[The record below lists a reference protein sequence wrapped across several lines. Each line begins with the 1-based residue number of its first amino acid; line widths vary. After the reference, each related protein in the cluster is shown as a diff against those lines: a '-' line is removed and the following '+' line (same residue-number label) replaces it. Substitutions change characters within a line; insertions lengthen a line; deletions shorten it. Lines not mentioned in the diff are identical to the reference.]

1 MSSRRVHVRV
11 HPMARLKRP
20 RLKRQ
25 RLKRKGVTTAVGAV
39 AAAASV
45 LALVSIAGARPA
57 PASGGV
63 AAADGTAVNDDTAFL
78 QSALDELEPG
88 GTLTLEPRTY
98 RHSKVLTVRVPDV
111 HIKGSGATL
120 LATNEKQSA
129 FHIAAD
135 SVVVSD
141 LVLGIEE
148 TTKRWE
154 GYDQHKLTITKAKK
168 VEVRSVKVTGSA
180 AAGVYVGAGA
190 SEFLLEDVLVYDT
203 RADGI
208 HMTGGAHDGTVR
220 NPTVMRS
227 GDDGVAVVS
236 YESDEAPCRNITV
249 YAPVVEDNSHGRG
262 VSVVGGDGITYHD
275 VQIRGSSSAGVYIG
289 VEGAPY
295 FTRSSRDVLISGGQV
310 SDANH
315 DESVDH
321 GAVLVYSAR
330 KGNDVSD
337 VRIENV
343 AIENNRDTAT
353 WQVGLLHDGGT
364 VDNIVF
370 SRLVLQ
376 EAKPDPFYTDVDASR
391 YKIQD
396 WLVAGKPFN
405 G

>member
-1 MSSRRVHVRV
+1 MSSRGVHVRV
-11 HPMARLKRP
+11 SPIARWKR
-20 RLKRQ
+20 RGLS
-25 RLKRKGVTTAVGAV
+25 TAVGAV
-39 AAAASV
+39 AVAASV
-45 LALVSIAGARPA
+45 LALVSVAGARPA
-57 PASGGV
+57 PAS
-63 AAADGTAVNDDTAFL
+63 DGARLDRDTAVRDTAVRDDTAFL
-78 QSALDELEPG
+78 QSALDGLEPG

-98 RHSKVLTVRVPDV
+98 RHSKVLTVRVPGV
-111 HIKGSGATL
+111 HINGSGATL
-120 LATNEKQSA
+120 LATDEKRSA

-141 LVLGIEE
+141 LVLGIEK

-154 GYDQHKLTITKAKK
+154 GYDQHKLTVTKVKK
-168 VEVRSVKVTGSA
+168 VEVRSVEVTGSA
-180 AAGVYVGAGA
+180 AAGVYVGSGA
-190 SEFLLEDVLVYDT
+190 SEFLLDDVTVHDT

-208 HMTGGAHDGTVR
+208 HITGGSQGGTVR

-236 YESDEAPCRNITV
+236 YESDRAPCRDITV
-249 YAPVVEDNSHGRG
+249 YGAVVEDNSHGRG
-262 VSVVGGDGITYHD
+262 VSVVGGEGITYHD

-295 FTRSSRDVLISGGQV
+295 FTRSSRNVLISGGQV
-310 SDANH
+310 SNANH

-321 GAVLVYSAR
+321 GAVLLFSAR
-330 KGNDVSD
+330 TGNDISD
-337 VRIENV
+337 VRIENL
-343 AIENNRDTAT
+343 AIENNRETAT
-353 WQVGLLHDGGT
+353 RQVGLLHDGGT

-376 EAKPDPFYTDVDASR
+376 EAKPTPFYTDVDSSR
-391 YKIQD
+391 YKIED